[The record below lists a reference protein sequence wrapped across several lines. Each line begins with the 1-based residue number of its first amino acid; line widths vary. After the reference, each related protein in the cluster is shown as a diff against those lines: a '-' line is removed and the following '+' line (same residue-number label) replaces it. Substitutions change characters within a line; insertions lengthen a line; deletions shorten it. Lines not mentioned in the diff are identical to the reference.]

1 MKKLLLILFAIA
13 ASIGQANAQCF
24 PQYNTATGYGTGGG
38 DFIESVYSG
47 AWGNIGSGFTGGPT
61 YTNYAGIVAPL
72 GITAGLSYN
81 LNVTGGS
88 YPSDVYAA
96 WIDFNADGDFYDVG
110 EKLGEFSTSATYQT
124 LLFAFSV
131 PAGAIGGYTTMRVRC
146 VYSGVNMDPCSL
158 YDYGEAEDYEV
169 FITNTGNYCLP
180 QYTNGTSG
188 NDYLNSVS
196 MGSINNVTGANTV
209 APYYSDYTFLST
221 NLTIGSFYTLS
232 FQTGSYVGAEGIA
245 AWIDY
250 NQDGILSSTEK
261 LGEDYT
267 TTSFEN
273 GSISFV
279 VPAGALAGFT
289 LLRVRLVYNGSTIDP
304 CATYTYGET
313 EDYAVNL
320 VSQSGG
326 YCTTNLNPSCGTG
339 YITGVQVL
347 GTTLNNQNNGCIGSP
362 EAYFNY
368 PATGNY
374 TANIVRGN
382 NYTINVTTNSN
393 DIISVWID
401 LNQDQV
407 FASNEWAQ
415 VTTSSTAFA
424 TSSVIVTI
432 PAGAALG
439 QTRMRVRS
447 RAFANPNAAADA
459 CTLFGSGETEDYTI
473 TIVNASGLPPVADF
487 TAAQGG
493 GGGVDFF
500 DASQNNPTSW
510 FWQFPGGVP
519 STSTLQ
525 NPTGIT
531 WANGGCYDV
540 SLTVTNAFGSD
551 TYTYVCF
558 VSVLQPVGCSEPF
571 ISEYLEG
578 SANNKAIEIYNPSG
592 TTLNLSQY
600 AVHNYANG
608 ATTPTYTLQL
618 SGTLAPYSV
627 YVVADPSSNSAIL
640 AQADVTSNVCFFDGN
655 DVITLKKNGQIIDMV
670 GSVGIDPGVPFTV
683 LGGSMGE
690 ATLVRNFSVDRPYT
704 FWNTVLNDWTVY
716 AQNTTSQLG
725 GHTSVCTPAGL
736 PPVANFTANL
746 LNINVGQT
754 VNFTDLS
761 TNQPTSWSW
770 TFTGGSP
777 ASSTAQNPNN
787 IQYNTPGCYQV
798 SLTSSNAFGSDVHTM
813 VCYINVTATGAAPV
827 AAFSASSLNI
837 TAGQTVNFTDL
848 STNAPTSWSWTFTG
862 GSPASS
868 TTQNPTNI
876 QYNAVGCYQV
886 SLTASNAFGSDN
898 QTNTC
903 YINVTAAG
911 QAPVASFTASNTQVC
926 AGACI
931 NFTDISLNNP
941 TGWSWSFPG
950 AVNTTSTQQNP
961 TNVCYNNPGTY
972 NVTLTALNANG
983 SNSNTQTGYITVFA
997 NPQANAGNNVSICPG
1012 QSTNLTAT
1020 GGTTYQWTPT
1030 TGLSNAGIANPVA
1043 SPAVTTTYTVI
1054 ASNGPCSSTA
1064 SVTVTVAPVNAN
1076 AGGDVTLCP
1085 GSTTTLNATGGTSY
1099 SWSPSTGLSS
1109 STVANPIAFPTATT
1123 TYTVTVS
1130 NGSCSATDQIT
1141 VTVANPQIFAP
1152 ADQTICEGD
1161 TLYLPVVNGW
1171 NFTWTPATG
1180 LSDPTSPAPFAYPS
1194 NTTTYSVSADV
1205 NGCIATDQIT
1215 ITVNQP
1221 PPAPT
1226 ITQNLGDLVS
1236 STGSTYQ
1243 WSFNGAEILGATF
1256 QTLFAATTGSY
1267 TVTITDVNG
1276 CSATSQPYVVTT
1288 VGLNSLSG
1296 NTGSVNIYPV
1306 PVKSTLTVYLPS
1318 VMSNPTIEIMNA
1330 LGQKV
1335 QGWMIQNAAKTG
1347 EISIN
1352 MSNVPDG
1359 VYFLKVTSAGNTEVK
1374 RFVKAD

>member
-1 MKKLLLILFAIA
+1 
-13 ASIGQANAQCF
+13 
-24 PQYNTATGYGTGGG
+24 
-38 DFIESVYSG
+38 
-47 AWGNIGSGFTGGPT
+47 
-61 YTNYAGIVAPL
+61 
-72 GITAGLSYN
+72 
-81 LNVTGGS
+81 
-88 YPSDVYAA
+88 
-96 WIDFNADGDFYDVG
+96 
-110 EKLGEFSTSATYQT
+110 
-124 LLFAFSV
+124 
-131 PAGAIGGYTTMRVRC
+131 
-146 VYSGVNMDPCSL
+146 MDPCSL

-169 FITNTGNYCLP
+169 FITASGGGYCLP
-180 QYTNGTSG
+180 VYTSGTSLG
-188 NDYLNSVS
+188 DYLNSVTL
-196 MGSINNVTGANTV
+196 GSISNTTGANTV
-209 APYYSDYTFLST
+209 APFYSDYSFLST
-221 NLTIGSFYTLS
+221 NLNIGSSNTLF
-232 FQTGSYVGAEGIA
+232 FQTGSFSGSETIA

-250 NQDGILSSTEK
+250 NQDGVLSASEK
-261 LGEDYT
+261 IGET
-267 TTSFEN
+267 NTSSAFQN
-273 GSISFV
+273 GTIAFT
-279 VPAGALAGFT
+279 VPGSAFTGLT
-289 LLRVRLVYNGSTIDP
+289 LLRVRIVFNGSVIDP
-304 CATYTYGET
+304 CASYGYGET
-313 EDYAVNL
+313 EDYAVNI
-320 VSQSGG
+320 VSSSGG
-326 YCTTNLNPSCGTG
+326 YCTTALNPTCSSDF
-339 YITGVQVL
+339 ITGVSFTA
-347 GTTLNNQNNGCIGSP
+347 TTLNNQNNGCTGATQ
-362 EAYFNY
+362 AYTLW
-368 PATGNY
+368 PATGIY
-374 TANIVRGN
+374 TASLVRGN
-382 NYTINVTTNSN
+382 NYTLNVTTNSN

-407 FASNEWAQ
+407 FASNEWVQ
-415 VTTSSTAFA
+415 VTTSSTAFG
-424 TSSVIVTI
+424 TSSVTLAI
-432 PAGAALG
+432 PLGANLG
-439 QTRMRVRS
+439 QTRMRIRS
-447 RAFANPNAAADA
+447 RMAFNTNAAGDA